1 MEITKEQLKTLF
13 DKHGVN
19 CDITCSRFSGYVDD
33 SFDSVFEAVQELV
46 KNCVLA
52 DVGGN
57 EVALPTEPHTKEM
70 LNVMLVNSLKK
81 LNGGQRDQFCFEL
94 YSRSAHW
101 SRIDEKIESLR
112 KQRQ

>member
-46 KNCVLA
+46 KNCDLA
-52 DVGGN
+52 DVVGRSEQYHCELFDFGRCEKPCDKQCDSCYWMEN
-57 EVALPTEPHTKEM
+57 
-70 LNVMLVNSLKK
+70 KK
-81 LNGGQRDQFCFEL
+81 Q
-94 YSRSAHW
+94 
-101 SRIDEKIESLR
+101 
-112 KQRQ
+112 